1 MREATTISDPSVRKE
16 LQDIPA
22 LFWTLVPEDAINLGY
37 DFYLEKAL
45 HRDDPAQQRI
55 VALIEDKYKIF
66 RLFDDWPRAAR
77 YVNALIDAAI
87 TYKRGLDRTAKN
99 YDQAKAFAMEKK
111 DAVRRNRILTATKD
125 GLVRGGVRL
134 LIVGLTVF
142 SAVLTLLHLD
152 VIRLER
158 LEQGGGTHTVAA
170 LAVAGLVTLV
180 TIYLE
185 ISKLDRLERDL
196 LLNYELALIRA
207 RIAHA
212 ESRMRELRNAYGM
225 IRRDYCTLL
234 NQPAPDEQQA
244 LTHLLALVQHD
255 LQQDRQELNKVERQL
270 QQSTLRRL
278 LRMLGIGGNKV
289 ADCAEDH
296 EATVAADLD

>member
-1 MREATTISDPSVRKE
+1 MRDETTNLETSIREE
-16 LQDIPA
+16 LQGIPS

-45 HRDDPAQQRI
+45 PRDDPAQQRI

-87 TYKRGLDRTAKN
+87 SYKRGLDRTAKN
-99 YDQAKAFAMEKK
+99 YDQAKAFANEKK

-125 GLVRGGVRL
+125 GLIRGGVRL

-170 LAVAGLVTLV
+170 LAVAGLITLM

-234 NQPAPDEQQA
+234 EQPAPDEQQA

-255 LQQDRQELNKVERQL
+255 LEQDRQELDKVECQL

-278 LRMLGIGGNKV
+278 LRMLGIDRSKE
-289 ADCAEDH
+289 ADCVE
-296 EATVAADLD
+296 E

>member
-1 MREATTISDPSVRKE
+1 MSEETRTLDHSTAEDLKE
-16 LQDIPA
+16 IPA

-37 DFYLEKAL
+37 DFYLETAL
-45 HRDDPAQQRI
+45 SQDDPTHQRI
-55 VALIEDKYKIF
+55 AALIEEKYKIF
-66 RLFDDWPRAAR
+66 RRFDEWPRAAR
-77 YVNALIDAAI
+77 YVNALIDAAMS
-87 TYKRGLDRTAKN
+87 YKRGLERAARN
-99 YDQAKAFAMEKK
+99 YDQAKSFAKEKK

-170 LAVAGLVTLV
+170 LAVAGLITLI

-234 NQPAPDEQQA
+234 NRPAPDEQQA

-255 LQQDRQELNKVERQL
+255 LVQDRHELTNIECQL

-278 LRMLGIGGNKV
+278 LRMIGIGRKVDEDCNGNNIVKSI
-289 ADCAEDH
+289 
-296 EATVAADLD
+296 